1 MNVHPMHSPAPN
13 APSHGTRGRKH
24 LPRRLSSLGR
34 TLVAAV
40 IAASVLAVVSDPAQG
55 AGANATSQR
64 LEGNTRYETAVDIA
78 ESYVEQVEEVENRT
92 NIDTVI
98 LTSGQNNHFAYAL
111 PAPAL
116 SRLHDAPLLLTEP
129 GSLPAAVTTFLTRHA
144 IGTVIILGGDEVVS
158 DAVATAVN
166 AISGVEVERID
177 GDDPYSVAVDVA
189 QLVGPS
195 PGSPGEFP
203 SEGRTALLATGEV
216 FADALAAGPLAYRG
230 EHPLLLTRSDAL
242 PERVESFLESSRTEH
257 VVILGGTAA
266 VSAGVARDVESLGI
280 EVTRWSGED
289 RMATAVAIAEA
300 LLGSDSPDGCFDG
313 AELGLAY
320 GFRSPD
326 AIVSGPLLGEF
337 CAPLLL
343 TERDELPLVVERLL
357 TSDEFVTGDVDGDVH
372 FTVFGG
378 PAAIAAG
385 AVNEALDAAELTEL
399 RARIH
404 AVEGGCHFAVAF
416 SEAVGTS
423 DAERVAN
430 YLNGNTPFR
439 ATEATVEAGDGE
451 TTTTAVV
458 TLAGGS
464 VVEGSA
470 VPTGCA
476 SPFQARDRIGVGGGE
491 IESAVDRRTVGREEF
506 FIDDD
511 DVRPAL
517 VMNAPEGSSTVW
529 VESSEPLQATDAL
542 MVFSRSGDADVT
554 IGIAVVA
561 GSTMFVVDVPAELGS
576 ELRIRDRVAI
586 AGREVQDLAG
596 NENLSVSRSVIKDS
610 TPPRVERITVTPAA
624 PGALAS
630 ITLNATDVGDVSR
643 SSVAVTALAGTTA
656 SGAAG
661 NEWYI
666 DVDVVTSR
674 PRSWTATQL
683 TDVQISTAGQRIVTR
698 VISEATASD
707 LVDALNLDKAFRGLF
722 GASVVGGEG
731 ANALIDTGGRIALSG
746 GTSTVDVRVFW
757 TEPVLGCD
765 AAENRVSPRHIE
777 IDVDADDETDFALD
791 GFTYDTSDVEFVVGD
806 RAATSIIAGTA
817 NCDTTTAGVRAG
829 TLVARIQSASID
841 NLPSAS
847 SVAVVRPGAVTDL
860 AGNANIRQTG
870 VVLRRP

>member
-1 MNVHPMHSPAPN
+1 MNVSGSA
-13 APSHGTRGRKH
+13 A
-24 LPRRLSSLGR
+24 PRRRRRLGR
-34 TLVAAV
+34 VLVAAAV
-40 IAASVLAVVSDPAQG
+40 AASVLVVAQDPVQG
-55 AGANATSQR
+55 AGADATYQR
-64 LEGNTRYETAVDIA
+64 LEGNTRYETAVEIA
-78 ESYVEQVEEVENRT
+78 ESYVEQVEEVANRT

-98 LTSGQNNHFAYAL
+98 LTSGEDEHFGYAL

-116 SRLHDAPLLLTEP
+116 SQLHDAPLLLTEP
-129 GSLPAAVTTFLTRHA
+129 DTLPAAVTTFLTRYD
-144 IGTVIILGGDEVVS
+144 IRTVIILGGDEVVS
-158 DAVATAVN
+158 QAVATAVD
-166 AISGVEVERID
+166 AISGVDVERID

-189 QLVGPS
+189 ELVGPT

-203 SEGRTALLATGEV
+203 AQGRTALLATGEV

-230 EHPLLLTRSDAL
+230 DHPILLTRGASL
-242 PERVESFLESSRTEH
+242 PERVESFLESSQTEH

-266 VSAGVARDVESLGI
+266 VSASVERDVESLGI
-280 EVTRWSGED
+280 EVTRWSGSD
-289 RMATAVAIAEA
+289 RTATAVAIAEA

-343 TERDELPLVVERLL
+343 TERDELPLVVERFLR
-357 TSDEFVTGDVDGDVH
+357 SDEFVTGDVDGDVH

-378 PAAIAAG
+378 PAAIASR
-385 AVNEALDAAELTEL
+385 AVDEVLDAGELTEL

-404 AVEGGCHFAVAF
+404 AVEGGCHFTVVF
-416 SEAVGTS
+416 SEAVLTS

-430 YLNGNTPFR
+430 YLSGNTPFLS
-439 ATEATVEAGDGE
+439 TDATVEAGDSG
-451 TTTTAVV
+451 TTTEAVV

-470 VPTGCA
+470 VPTGCT
-476 SPFQARDRIGVGGGE
+476 SPFEARDRIGVVGGE

-529 VESSEPLQATDAL
+529 VESSEPLQATVAL
-542 MVFSRSGDADVT
+542 VMFSRSGDSDVSVVV
-554 IGIAVVA
+554 AVVA
-561 GSTMFVVDVPAELGS
+561 GSTMFVVDVPAELGG
-576 ELRIRDRVAI
+576 ELRIRDRAAI

-596 NENLSVSRSVIKDS
+596 NENLSITRSVIKDS
-610 TPPRVERITVTPAA
+610 TPPRVERITVTPVA
-624 PGALAS
+624 PGETAS
-630 ITLNATDVGDVSR
+630 ITLNATDAGDVSR
-643 SSVAVTALAGTTA
+643 PSLQVTALAGTAA

-661 NEWYI
+661 NQWYI

-683 TDVQISTAGQRIVTR
+683 TDVQVSTAGQRILAR
-698 VISEATASD
+698 AISEATASD

-722 GASVVGGEG
+722 SAEVVSAEGG
-731 ANALIDTGGRIALSG
+731 NTLIDTGGRVSLSG
-746 GTSTVDVRVFW
+746 GTSTVDLRVFW
-757 TEPVLGCD
+757 TEPVPGCNAD
-765 AAENRVSPRHIE
+765 ENPVRPRHIE
-777 IDVDADDETDFALD
+777 IDVGADDETDFALD
-791 GFTYDTSDVEFVVGD
+791 GFAYGSSDVEFVAGD
-806 RAATSIIAGTA
+806 RVPTSIIAGAA

-829 TLVARIQSASID
+829 TLVARIQSSSID
-841 NLPSAS
+841 NLPSTQ
-847 SVAVVRPGAVTDL
+847 SVAVIRPGAATDL
-860 AGNANIRQTG
+860 AGNANVRQTG